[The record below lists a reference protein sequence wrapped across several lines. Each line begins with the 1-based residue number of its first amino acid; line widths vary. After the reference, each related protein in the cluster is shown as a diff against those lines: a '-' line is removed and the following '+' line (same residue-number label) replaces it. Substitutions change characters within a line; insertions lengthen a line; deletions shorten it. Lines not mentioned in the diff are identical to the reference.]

1 MFQAQDPSWTLA
13 VVAEICFVFNAA
25 NYAKYTNP
33 EPFKIPL
40 GLEDSTSE
48 KHLLCC
54 FPCCG
59 SSSPWCTQSRTVA
72 LGKAPPGAWAAEE
85 SLPAFSLCLSAFS
98 RGLRGSLVHN
108 MNLDLALI

>member
-1 MFQAQDPSWTLA
+1 MTICAPFNIPGLGSIMGSVAA
-13 VVAEICFVFNAA
+13 VAEICFVFNVA

-33 EPFKIPL
+33 ELFKIPL

-59 SSSPWCTQSRTVA
+59 PSSPWCAQSRPVA
-72 LGKAPPGAWAAEE
+72 LGKAPREPGMQRKAFLLP
-85 SLPAFSLCLSAFS
+85 SLFASLHFLEAS
-98 RGLRGSLVHN
+98 GGV
-108 MNLDLALI
+108 

>member
-1 MFQAQDPSWTLA
+1 MGSVAA
-13 VVAEICFVFNAA
+13 VAEICFVFNAA

-59 SSSPWCTQSRTVA
+59 SSSPWCTQSRTMA
-72 LGKAPPGAWAAEE
+72 LGKAPLGAWAAEE
-85 SLPAFSLCLSAFS
+85 NLPPALSLCLSAFS